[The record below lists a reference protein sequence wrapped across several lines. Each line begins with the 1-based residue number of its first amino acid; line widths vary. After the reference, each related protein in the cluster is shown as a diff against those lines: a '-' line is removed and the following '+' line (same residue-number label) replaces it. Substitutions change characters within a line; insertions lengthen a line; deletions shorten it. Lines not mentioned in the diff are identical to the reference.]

1 MVVYLWVSS
10 TIKTDWYNWILYD
23 LSLSITY
30 RRTVVYLKVSS
41 TNKTVPFWLKLTSN
55 LQKNSGLSQDFF
67 NQKTDGYNRTLY
79 DLSLS
84 VTYWRMVVYLWVSS
98 TNKNDWYNW
107 ILYNLSLSVTYRR
120 MVVYLKVSST
130 IKTDRY
136 NWIFDLSLSVTYR
149 RMVVYLKVSS
159 TNTTVPLWFMFASN
173 LQKNSGLSQ
182 GFFNNKKTDWY
193 NWTFIW
199 LKFVSNL
206 QKNSGLSQGFFN
218 Q

>member
-1 MVVYLWVSS
+1 MVVYFKVSS
-10 TIKTDWYNWILYD
+10 TNKTDWYNWILYD
-23 LSLSITY
+23 FSLSITY

-41 TNKTVPFWLKLTSN
+41 TNKTVPFWLKLASN
-55 LQKNSGLSQDFF
+55 LQKNSGLSQGFF
-67 NQKTDGYNRTLY
+67 NLTTDGYNRTLY
-79 DLSLS
+79 
-84 VTYWRMVVYLWVSS
+84 
-98 TNKNDWYNW
+98 
-107 ILYNLSLSVTYRR
+107 
-120 MVVYLKVSST
+120 
-130 IKTDRY
+130 
-136 NWIFDLSLSVTYR
+136 DLSLSVTYR